1 MLFRV
6 LGPRATQSRSLQ
18 DRLIANYC
26 TTLQKPKTEYYH
38 GSHCTIDR
46 FRRTPALLIRRTFPG
61 YSASADQPTPVEK
74 KRSVARGLLAIALI
88 GSVIGAA
95 GYLLTT
101 NTPQIA
107 DLRSDAATLLNGLT
121 RLSEKQPEPQIQT
134 QHLSTSEHAAS
145 PIKESRLPSP
155 IEPMTSSAEMPVI
168 GSGYSRAERDVIL
181 TTSAAGR
188 VTQVMVT
195 EGTDIATGAVLLQLD
210 NRLAR
215 EQVRRTGLTLDAKR
229 LDRQLAELALSQQ
242 QVDTTRIRKLA
253 GKGVVARQKAID
265 SDHLL
270 AQRELDLARAEADIA
285 LAVADR
291 DAARARL
298 KDYVLKAPFKG
309 RITEL
314 NTQPGQ
320 LVLSDLDKALL
331 RLFDPDS
338 IIVEVDV
345 DDRNLRML
353 RAGLSAELVFDAWSD
368 VKIPGHLVRISP
380 LVSKERG
387 TVRVTI
393 ALDAVPFDLRP
404 NMAVRATINTTPD
417 QVQPSSN
424 RETSHEKNY

>member
-1 MLFRV
+1 M
-6 LGPRATQSRSLQ
+6 AHTAQSIDFAERLRSLSIEPSP
-18 DRLIANYC
+18 D
-26 TTLQKPKTEYYH
+26 KEH
-38 GSHCTIDR
+38 
-46 FRRTPALLIRRTFPG
+46 
-61 YSASADQPTPVEK
+61 SASANQPTPV

-95 GYLLTT
+95 SYLLTT

-107 DLRSDAATLLNGLT
+107 DLRSDATTLLNGLA
-121 RLSEKQPEPQIQT
+121 RLSEKQPEP
-134 QHLSTSEHAAS
+134 LSTSEHATS
-145 PIKESRLPSP
+145 PIQESRLPSP

-168 GSGYSRAERDVIL
+168 GSGYSRAERDIIL

-195 EGTDIATGAVLLQLD
+195 EGTDIAAGAVLLQLD
-210 NRLAR
+210 NRLVR

-270 AQRELDLARAEADIA
+270 AQRELDLERAEADIA

-314 NTQPGQ
+314 NAQPGQ

-368 VKIPGHLVRISP
+368 VKIPGRLVRISP

-417 QVQPSSN
+417 QVHPSSN